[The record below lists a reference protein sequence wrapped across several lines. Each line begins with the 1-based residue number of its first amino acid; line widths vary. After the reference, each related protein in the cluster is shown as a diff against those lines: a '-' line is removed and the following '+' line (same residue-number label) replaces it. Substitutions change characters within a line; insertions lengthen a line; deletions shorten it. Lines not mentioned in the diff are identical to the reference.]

1 MHELLKAH
9 NFFSHLIIL
18 SLELGWNGEDIFC
31 NGNTWWHWQELNT
44 RTLRIWFRALS
55 FLKVLLRKEE
65 TRRRKKAQ
73 LPVKLQPRSLEPIVP
88 WSIVSLE
95 QQQQQCC
102 WILRLFSKMYSR
114 DCDVNSL
121 NLDARAASL
130 SRSETGWSKIRLKVK
145 VSSQR
150 SLLKNKIN
158 FKLLLMRCDRIP
170 SLRKSSVCFSQT
182 RQESSRL
189 KKGSGGPFCLGFI

>member
-1 MHELLKAH
+1 MK
-9 NFFSHLIIL
+9 
-18 SLELGWNGEDIFC
+18 
-31 NGNTWWHWQELNT
+31 
-44 RTLRIWFRALS
+44 
-55 FLKVLLRKEE
+55 
-65 TRRRKKAQ
+65 KKAQ
-73 LPVKLQPRSLEPIVP
+73 LPVKLQPRSLEPIVL

-102 WILRLFSKMYSR
+102 WILRLFSNMYSR

-189 KKGSGGPFCLGFI
+189 KKRFRRAILSMVYLRRLGTLVSLLKQIRASTCGAQLVRELTWVVKNISAPCTNCLALKLWWACDVIKCKFH